1 MIIDCYLYSIRKPID
16 FTEAARDVI
25 GDNEHLLGV
34 VAYWQSRILL
44 KETLNSPH
52 CHSEQ
57 SEESLAINT
66 IDFSLCSK

>member
-25 GDNEHLLGV
+25 GDNEHLLGLV

-44 KETLNSPH
+44 METLNN
-52 CHSEQ
+52 CHFEYSEKSMVLIAKDSSFC
-57 SEESLAINT
+57 SE
-66 IDFSLCSK
+66 